1 VSDLRK
7 TEKSVWRREPPGF
20 SLLELLAAMAL
31 LLLVSGVVMSALM
44 RMINTQG
51 TISNRTELHSSVRSA
66 TELIQ
71 QEIGQAGR
79 ISLGGAPVTLSTP
92 VLVASVGTVS
102 FPVGVTC
109 PAGTGC
115 TNGMFVNEWLVIDAG
130 ANRETVELTAVTSTS
145 ISAMFNNAA
154 GHASG
159 APVSVLG
166 AFSSGV
172 IPTAASPASYTD
184 GSTGSVL
191 KLFGDINDDGKMVY
205 IEYTCDTNSG
215 NLYRQVLAYDAAPA
229 SKVSPPNSSMIL
241 LPNILANPGGTPC
254 FTYQQKSVTAPGGVV
269 NWYVVNVAVTL
280 TVQTQNPDPQ
290 THQYQTETKALLN
303 VSPRNVFECWQLAS
317 GLVANRIQ
325 PIPSSVTSLLQ

>member
-1 VSDLRK
+1 MM
-7 TEKSVWRREPPGF
+7 
-20 SLLELLAAMAL
+20 AAMAL

-79 ISLGGAPVTLSTP
+79 ISLGGASVTLSAAVP
-92 VLVASVGTVS
+92 DSAVGTVYT
-102 FPVGVTC
+102 VGVTC
-109 PAGTGC
+109 TGGSGC

-130 ANRETVELTAVTSTS
+130 ANKETVQVTGVTSTT
-145 ISAMFNNAA
+145 ISAMFNNAPA
-154 GHASG
+154 VPPTGTIHAIG
-159 APVSVLG
+159 APVSVVG

-215 NLYRQVLAYDAAPA
+215 NLYRNVMAYDATSKPA
-229 SKVSPPNSSMIL
+229 KSSSMIL
-241 LPNILANPGGTPC
+241 LPNIQANPGGTAC
-254 FTYQQKSVTAPGGVV
+254 FTYQQKSVTAPGGAV

-303 VSPRNVFECWQLAS
+303 VSPRNVFEGWQLAS

-325 PIPSSVTSLLQ
+325 PIPSTVTTLLP